1 MARGAVPNPQ
11 DTIAA
16 RAARAERAA
25 AACRLSV
32 AGWSYDRIVREGNL
46 GYNNRQAVYRDV
58 KRVLTEKAK
67 EQSESAAVKRARELA
82 LLDDALEV
90 AHRIMNAEHLAHG
103 NGRVVRRNLGTEDEP
118 DWADVIDNGPN
129 LAAADR
135 LIKISESRRKLLG
148 LDAPT
153 KVQQQVEGTVSYV
166 INAQPEELEQL

>member
-1 MARGAVPNPQ
+1 MRLERRAKAV
-11 DTIAA
+11 
-16 RAARAERAA
+16 
-25 AACRLSV
+25 RLSV
-32 AGWSYDRIVREGNL
+32 AGRTLDAIAAEL
-46 GYNNRQAVYRDV
+46 GYNSKQAAHKDIKAALAEAAKQTSLAVDELRV
-58 KRVLTEKAK
+58 K
-67 EQSESAAVKRARELA
+67 ELA
-82 LLDDALEV
+82 LLDEALEV

-118 DWADVIDNGPN
+118 EWVDVIDNGPN

-153 KVQQQVEGTVSYV
+153 KVQQQIEGTVSYV